1 LHMDM
6 QRVIGEQQFQ
16 AVSLAAAHVNEELTE
31 RLEALELIAKQMEGP
46 LIANPAALQTHLEQR
61 PLLQLV
67 FNAGAF
73 VTGLDGTAI
82 ANVSDS
88 AKRVGVNYMERDFI
102 VATLKEGKSAIGRPV
117 MGKQLKAPVLVM
129 SAPVHDAQGKVIAAL
144 AGVTNLGEQSFLDT
158 LSNSSYGKTGGFLVV
173 APEHKLFVT
182 ATDKTR
188 IMTPVPEPG
197 LNTMHDRFMQGYEG
211 YGIAVNSKGVE
222 VLNAAK
228 AIPAAGWFLVAVM
241 SSAEAF
247 APIYAMQQRILFA
260 AVLLTLLTGALTWWT
275 LQRQLAPML
284 KTAQKLTLLATTNLP
299 VTPLHVTRQ
308 DEIGAMVGGFN
319 HLLETLGKREKLL
332 TASEQRARNFFEK
345 NSCVMLLINPATGEI
360 VDANPAASRYY
371 GYAPVQLIGM
381 NICNI
386 NMATS
391 ERVAEERQKALRE
404 ERNYFLFLHRLASGE
419 VRNVEVYSTPIETGG
434 HSQLFS
440 IIHDV
445 HEKHLA
451 QQALAESEFRWK
463 FAIEGAGDGLWDWDV
478 PHSTVFFSTRWK
490 TMLGFTE
497 DEIGSSLDEWS
508 KRVHPD
514 DLARVTTDVQ
524 THVDGLTP
532 RYTNEHR
539 VSCKDGSWKW
549 ILDRGLVVSRDTTGK
564 PLRVIGTHHDI
575 TERHQAEAAREAL
588 QTALQRAVKEAD
600 AANNSKSRFLA
611 AASHDLRQPLA
622 ALALFVGML
631 DTAVKP
637 GREKLVFHM
646 QSAVNELSRLLNAL
660 LNVSKIDAG
669 GVVPMVSDF
678 SIEGL
683 CASLL
688 STHEG
693 SAAKKGLQLRCRHA
707 PHTMLRTDQA
717 LFGRIIGNLVDNA
730 VQYTS
735 HGGVLIAMRRHA
747 GKRWIEVWDTGIGIA
762 PNQIPLIFEEFR
774 RLGDGARTQGSGLGL
789 AIASKTAALLG
800 LKIRVASRPGRGS
813 MFAIEL
819 PECGTQ
825 ALPQALA
832 LSASHSSPRSFTVGL
847 VEDNLR
853 VLNALVLGLENLG
866 HTVFAGT
873 TGEAMLA
880 EMGRRVPDVVVSDYR
895 LAAGE
900 TGMDVIDLARAHFGD
915 DLPGIVLTGDTD
927 ANELRKIA
935 EEGIAVYTKPVTL
948 ADLQG
953 YLLQAVQRSV

>member
-1 LHMDM
+1 
-6 QRVIGEQQFQ
+6 
-16 AVSLAAAHVNEELTE
+16 
-31 RLEALELIAKQMEGP
+31 
-46 LIANPAALQTHLEQR
+46 
-61 PLLQLV
+61 
-67 FNAGAF
+67 
-73 VTGLDGTAI
+73 
-82 ANVSDS
+82 
-88 AKRVGVNYMERDFI
+88 
-102 VATLKEGKSAIGRPV
+102 
-117 MGKQLKAPVLVM
+117 
-129 SAPVHDAQGKVIAAL
+129 
-144 AGVTNLGEQSFLDT
+144 
-158 LSNSSYGKTGGFLVV
+158 
-173 APEHKLFVT
+173 
-182 ATDKTR
+182 
-188 IMTPVPEPG
+188 
-197 LNTMHDRFMQGYEG
+197 
-211 YGIAVNSKGVE
+211 
-222 VLNAAK
+222 
-228 AIPAAGWFLVAVM
+228 
-241 SSAEAF
+241 
-247 APIYAMQQRILFA
+247 
-260 AVLLTLLTGALTWWT
+260 
-275 LQRQLAPML
+275 
-284 KTAQKLTLLATTNLP
+284 
-299 VTPLHVTRQ
+299 
-308 DEIGAMVGGFN
+308 
-319 HLLETLGKREKLL
+319 
-332 TASEQRARNFFEK
+332 
-345 NSCVMLLINPATGEI
+345 
-360 VDANPAASRYY
+360 
-371 GYAPVQLIGM
+371 
-381 NICNI
+381 
-386 NMATS
+386 
-391 ERVAEERQKALRE
+391 
-404 ERNYFLFLHRLASGE
+404 
-419 VRNVEVYSTPIETGG
+419 
-434 HSQLFS
+434 
-440 IIHDV
+440 
-445 HEKHLA
+445 
-451 QQALAESEFRWK
+451 
-463 FAIEGAGDGLWDWDV
+463 
-478 PHSTVFFSTRWK
+478 
-490 TMLGFTE
+490 MLGFTE